1 MENYLVINGKRVDL
15 TEEQLEKLGL
25 KIEKKSPEVKK
36 KSPFDRVGEH
46 DEYYYISSDGKI
58 DNDAEIRDFI
68 DNAMFNVANY
78 CTDKE
83 LMTARAKEEVLN
95 RLLWRFSMENGG
107 DKIDWTKNEAKYYV
121 YKNNLDNEYETAYSV
136 FNSTLGVVYFNC
148 LQVAQEAIKKII
160 IPFYNGELEVCKI
173 WEE

>member
-1 MENYLVINGKRVDL
+1 
-15 TEEQLEKLGL
+15 
-25 KIEKKSPEVKK
+25 
-36 KSPFDRVGEH
+36 
-46 DEYYYISSDGKI
+46 
-58 DNDAEIRDFI
+58 
-68 DNAMFNVANY
+68 
-78 CTDKE
+78 
-83 LMTARAKEEVLN
+83 
-95 RLLWRFSMENGG
+95 MENGG
-107 DKIDWTKNEAKYYV
+107 DKIDWTKNEAKYFV

>member
-1 MENYLVINGKRVDL
+1 MDNYLVLNGKRIDL
-15 TEEQLEKLGL
+15 TKEQIEQLGL
-25 KIEKKSPEVKK
+25 EIEKKSPFARVKNENYFFIGCGGRIDIFNDNQ
-36 KSPFDRVGEH
+36 PI
-46 DEYYYISSDGKI
+46 DERLFKI
-58 DNDAEIRDFI
+58 
-68 DNAMFNVANY
+68 ANY

-83 LMTARAKEEVLN
+83 IMTARAKEEVLS

-107 DKIDWTKNEAKYYV
+107 DKIDWTKNEGKYYV
-121 YKNNLDNEYETAYSV
+121 YKNNLDNEYETAYSL

-148 LQVAQEAIKKII
+148 LEVAQEAIKKII

>member
-15 TEEQLEKLGL
+15 TEEQIKQLGL
-25 KIEKKSPEVKK
+25 EIEKKSPFVRAKGENYFSISNDGKVKK
-36 KSPFDRVGEH
+36 YFDGTH
-46 DEYYYISSDGKI
+46 YPAIYNY
-58 DNDAEIRDFI
+58 
-68 DNAMFNVANY
+68 MVANY

-83 LMTARAKEEVLN
+83 IMTARAKEEVLS

>member
-15 TEEQLEKLGL
+15 TEEQIEKLGL
-25 KIEKKSPEVKK
+25 EIEKKSPFVRAKGENYFSISNDGKVKK
-36 KSPFDRVGEH
+36 YFDGTH
-46 DEYYYISSDGKI
+46 YPAIYNY
-58 DNDAEIRDFI
+58 
-68 DNAMFNVANY
+68 MVANY

-83 LMTARAKEEVLN
+83 LMTARAKEEVLS

>member
-15 TEEQLEKLGL
+15 TEEQIKQLGL
-25 KIEKKSPEVKK
+25 EIEKKSPFVRAKGENYFSISNDGKVKK
-36 KSPFDRVGEH
+36 
-46 DEYYYISSDGKI
+46 Y
-58 DNDAEIRDFI
+58 
-68 DNAMFNVANY
+68 FNGTHYPAIYNYMVANY

-83 LMTARAKEEVLN
+83 IMTARAKEEVLS

-107 DKIDWTKNEAKYYV
+107 DKIDWTKNEVKYFV
-121 YKNNLDNEYETAYSV
+121 YKNNLDNEYKTAYSV